1 MSMTRS
7 SVEKIQP
14 FSDGFQSIGVRTNK
28 RLFIFRGNRFLQL
41 KHHIGFLQT
50 MQTLQIRTMLLSLF
64 TTTNRSFPKTL
75 DTQNMTMKF
84 FMDFIPGISLNQSI
98 TNPFRKLMGVKGR
111 PTGQLPFALD
121 MGSTLLAGTGEVHPT
136 GQKLVSSHQF
146 PTLLNKT
153 TIIIPQI
160 HLTTTNNGKERLV
173 FGDQPLNDG

>member
-1 MSMTRS
+1 
-7 SVEKIQP
+7 
-14 FSDGFQSIGVRTNK
+14 
-28 RLFIFRGNRFLQL
+28 
-41 KHHIGFLQT
+41 
-50 MQTLQIRTMLLSLF
+50 
-64 TTTNRSFPKTL
+64 
-75 DTQNMTMKF
+75 
-84 FMDFIPGISLNQSI
+84 MDFIPGISLNQSI

-111 PTGQLPFALD
+111 PTSQLPFALD